1 VVNYTANPVN
11 QRQFSTGTSTLA
23 LGFIHVGGTVGAPT
37 LTVTS
42 TGQSATTGSATLGSF
57 TSGLSGFSLGLTSG
71 ANTNVFSGTGAT
83 QVATYTLSGS
93 AATAGAISGTFSS
106 AVTGEFA
113 GIPNVTVAVT
123 GQVYSGQS
131 TWATSAS
138 GTHFWGIVSGT
149 GANAFGL
156 NWGTNQGSPG
166 LDAAFA
172 NTDTATFGPV
182 LTGGTAAIVLDG
194 VSPSL
199 QGLTFNSGTGTG
211 SYEIYPGSGGGPIT
225 LLNAGVSD
233 ATVTVLAGSHAIHA
247 DVTLGSSAIFDVAAG
262 STLSLHTA
270 ISGTTGKTLTKTGAG
285 TLNLLGNNTYLG
297 NTLITGGLV
306 AISSAGALGSGTVT
320 LSNGSTLDLN
330 GQAVTNIID
339 SSGGTVLNPA
349 SAFATYNVS
358 GSTTTFQDG
367 PYSKGTYNISSGG
380 LATFQNSPYQATIN
394 VNNGG
399 GAVFNAAVS
408 GTATVNV
415 NAGGQATVAAAAA
428 GNFFVSGSATFA
440 SALSGAL
447 SVLNGG
453 VVAFNGSNAGG
464 STFDVAAGGL
474 VNVGSAATI
483 GGPLHVS
490 GSAVIAGTVTSNANV
505 IVQSGGVVQLADGAS
520 FAQSSL
526 TNNGSLVIDRTSS
539 LTLATAI
546 SGSGGLRKLGS
557 AALTLTGTSTF
568 TGQTQVDAG
577 KLVVNGGLGTGG
589 VSVAAGGALAGS
601 GAVAGAIG
609 GGGLIEPGNS
619 PGVLTADSL
628 APTGTTSFAFEF
640 TGTTPPVWSD
650 ATASGNDVLR
660 LTDATA
666 PFAGSLGPTNV
677 VSVYFD
683 VASIAG
689 RAEFLGGFFTDRD
702 ASFAGLVAGAS
713 YVYYVLGD
721 GNGTAITY
729 NGQGYY
735 LIDTWGPANIY
746 DYRGVTR
753 TTVQVASAN
762 FASGTVTDGWST
774 LFIVVPEPDTLLLG
788 GCGIATACGCLFRRR
803 RRPGHASASL

>member
-1 VVNYTANPVN
+1 
-11 QRQFSTGTSTLA
+11 
-23 LGFIHVGGTVGAPT
+23 
-37 LTVTS
+37 
-42 TGQSATTGSATLGSF
+42 
-57 TSGLSGFSLGLTSG
+57 
-71 ANTNVFSGTGAT
+71 
-83 QVATYTLSGS
+83 
-93 AATAGAISGTFSS
+93 
-106 AVTGEFA
+106 
-113 GIPNVTVAVT
+113 
-123 GQVYSGQS
+123 
-131 TWATSAS
+131 
-138 GTHFWGIVSGT
+138 
-149 GANAFGL
+149 L

-172 NTDTATFGPV
+172 NTDTARFGSAVSSGTAVILLNGASPSLRTLTFDSVNGTYDLDV
-182 LTGGTAAIVLDG
+182 GTGGTG
-194 VSPSL
+194 R
-199 QGLTFNSGTGTG
+199 
-211 SYEIYPGSGGGPIT
+211 IT
-225 LLNAGVSD
+225 
-233 ATVTVLAGSHAIHA
+233 LAGSGSNGLIDVQAGFHEIHTEVELA
-247 DVTLGSSAIFDVAAG
+247 SNLTVAVAASSG
-262 STLSLHTA
+262 LTLHGDIA
-270 ISGTTGKTLTKTGAG
+270 GAG
-285 TLNLLGNNTYLG
+285 FSVTKSGSGLLTLRGNNVYSG
-297 NTLITGGLV
+297 GTLITGGTL
-306 AISSAGALGSGTVT
+306 ALGNSGTPLGSGAVV
-320 LSNGSTLDLN
+320 LSNGATLNLQGFTIANLIDAGNGTIVNPGAANIDVSGNTTISGTGPVAGVYTILTGGTGTITTPLGDPSGPSAGTVTVNGGGALVATGTITSFGSVVVNAAGRATLSGPGDGSVTTAGSTTFGGDLL
-330 GQAVTNIID
+330 GL
-339 SSGGTVLNPA
+339 GTVLV
-349 SAFATYNVS
+349 T
-358 GSTTTFQDG
+358 GGTTTFQG
-367 PYSKGTYNISSGG
+367 
-380 LATFQNSPYQATIN
+380 ATF
-394 VNNGG
+394 G
-399 GAVFNAAVS
+399 
-408 GTATVNV
+408 
-415 NAGGQATVAAAAA
+415 
-428 GNFFVSGSATFA
+428 
-440 SALSGAL
+440 
-447 SVLNGG
+447 
-453 VVAFNGSNAGG
+453 
-464 STFDVAAGGL
+464 D
-474 VNVGSAATI
+474 VNVGTSGTDTGPKRAFFNGTI
-483 GGPLHVS
+483 AKTAHVYAS
-490 GSAVIAGTVTSNANV
+490 GTIDILGSVASTGDVKVEA
-505 IVQSGGVVQLADGAS
+505 GGVARMLGTGTFGQAA
-520 FAQSSL
+520 L
-526 TNNGSLVIDRTSS
+526 TNNGSFVIDRTAP

-568 TGQTQVDAG
+568 TGLTQVDAG

-601 GAVAGAIG
+601 GVIAGAIG
-609 GGGLIEPGNS
+609 GGGFIEPGNS
-619 PGVLTADSL
+619 PGILTADSL